1 MHNFAPTV
9 CRDNFFEDPH
19 KIIELSKQIDFK
31 PTNTYLDIGV
41 IT

>member
-1 MHNFAPTV
+1 MRDFAPTV

-31 PTNTYLDIGV
+31 PTKYISGERSD
-41 IT
+41 